1 MALEKPCSATK
12 MAISL
17 RSELVLTGPN
27 LARTPLWNE
36 HKTLGGKLVPF
47 AGFEMPVQYKTGALK
62 EYNAV
67 RQGAAG
73 LFDITHMGQVR
84 VTGSDSL
91 AFLQYVTS
99 NDVAKLVN
107 GQVQYSAL
115 LNEQGTF
122 IDDITTYKISDTE
135 YYLCINAANRSR
147 DVKHLQ
153 AEASAF
159 NVTVTDESDATTLLA
174 LQGAKAQAALQPL
187 VDIDLESIGYYRFA
201 GAEMNGV
208 QGIIS
213 RTGYTGEDGFE
224 VYIPNTIAVRI
235 WRQLL
240 QNGAEPIGLAAR
252 DMLRTEMGYA
262 LYGHE
267 ISDAVTPVEA
277 RLMWITKL
285 DKGDFIGKAA
295 VQARKEAG
303 PRQRLIAL
311 KLTGRGIPREHYQVF
326 VDGAPSG
333 EITSGMFSPM
343 AGGVALAYVKPEHT
357 ESGDLSVVIRGK
369 QVAAERTTLPFVRS
383 NVRR

>member
-1 MALEKPCSATK
+1 M
-12 MAISL
+12 
-17 RSELVLTGPN
+17 SETD

-36 HKTLGGKLVPF
+36 HIALGGKLVPF
-47 AGFEMPVQYKTGALK
+47 AGFEMPVQYKAGALK

-122 IDDITTYKISDTE
+122 IDDITTYKISDAE
-135 YYLCINAANRSR
+135 YYLCINAANRHK

-159 NVTVTDESDATTLLA
+159 NVTVADESDATTLLA

-187 VDIDLESIGYYRFA
+187 VDIDLEAIGYYRFA

-208 QGIIS
+208 QGMIS

-224 VYIPNTIAVRI
+224 IYIPNTIAVGT

-240 QNGAEPIGLAAR
+240 HNGAEPIGLAAR

-277 RLMWITKL
+277 KLMWITKL
-285 DKGDFIGKAA
+285 DKDDFIGKAA
-295 VQARKEAG
+295 VQARKAAG

-311 KLTGRGIPREHYQVF
+311 KLTGRGIPREHYQVL
-326 VDGAPSG
+326 VDGASSG

-343 AGGVALAYVKPEHT
+343 AGGVALAYVKPEHA
-357 ESGDLSVVIRGK
+357 EFGDLSVLIRGK